1 MIEMLKNEQIL
12 VNKSSNRTIRFV
24 SVDFLRGT
32 FIWVMLIL
40 HCLMRVYDLSWL
52 DTSESI
58 AQARIIL
65 IVIFAFSMFL
75 GGWCG
80 FFLLVSAIGNMI
92 SMQNSLK
99 KGKSVSELILKQVV
113 NGCLLLIFAF
123 LTESILG
130 YNGYLGNLVFGNYGN
145 WRIIIYR
152 GYHMETIHTI
162 AWCVII
168 NGIVQGLLSRNGGF
182 KKTKRNILI
191 YIILALFVILFTPF
205 VWKFVNIIIPG
216 YPFAQY
222 EGSFRIV
229 QYPLEGTSTFGD
241 YILLFLL
248 MPLAGQPEPIF
259 PFLAVSFMGS
269 IIGIWITQDH
279 PNQDFAKKG
288 MLVSALMLIVGL
300 IGTGIM
306 IVSGTQNIGTFF
318 NSTWNIPKLSS
329 WLWWFLFLTGCQI
342 FVSIYSIR
350 VIEFRGKAEP
360 FARKTKYFRQLG
372 FIAFSIYNFQFID
385 VIPRAIVSIF
395 PNIDALHFK
404 VSGLLTLII
413 MAGIFITW
421 SIIIWLWEKVD
432 YIGGMEWFIAVLS
445 NLILP
450 KSKNNKNYVEDDKKK
465 KKWWKIERLN
475 AEKYLINV
483 NWINLKSADE
493 VDHKKL
499 NDSKLAFWSAIIGF
513 PVVMFS
519 FFALDIAI
527 ESKLTEGSNKY
538 NRWAKILGFTGIIFF
553 VVVFFILTFMTGLA
567 L

>member
-1 MIEMLKNEQIL
+1 MEENAEIL
-12 VNKSSNRTIRFV
+12 VDTTLEGPNRFV
-24 SVDFLRGT
+24 SIDFLRGT
-32 FIWVMLIL
+32 FIWVMLVL
-40 HCLMRVYDLSWL
+40 HCLMRVYDLSWVN
-52 DTSESI
+52 TSESI

-65 IVIFAFSMFL
+65 IMILVLTLFL

-99 KGKSVSELILKQVV
+99 KGKSVSELIRKQVV
-113 NGCLLLIFAF
+113 KGCLLLIFAF
-123 LTESILG
+123 LTESLLG

-168 NGIVQGLLSRNGGF
+168 NGIVQGLLSRNGGY
-182 KKTKRNILI
+182 KKTKRNMLI
-191 YIILALFVILFTPF
+191 YIILAFLVILLTPF
-205 VWKFVNIIIPG
+205 VWKFADFIIPG
-216 YPFAQY
+216 YPFAHY

-241 YILLFLL
+241 YILLFFL
-248 MPLAGQPEPIF
+248 MPLAGQTEPIF
-259 PFLAVSFMGS
+259 PFIAVSFIGS

-279 PNQDFAKKG
+279 PKQDFAKKS
-288 MLVSALMLIVGL
+288 MLFSAIMIIVGL

-306 IVSGTQNIGTFF
+306 IASGAQNIGTFF
-318 NSTWNIPKLSS
+318 DSTWNIPKLSS

-342 FVSIYSIR
+342 FVVIYSIR

-360 FARKTKYFRQLG
+360 FARKTIYFRRLG
-372 FIAFSIYNFQFID
+372 FIAFSIYNFQFVD
-385 VIPRAIVSIF
+385 VIPRAIVSLF
-395 PNIDALHFK
+395 PNIDALHSR
-404 VSGLLTLII
+404 VSGPLSLVILT
-413 MAGIFITW
+413 GIFITW
-421 SIIIWLWEKVD
+421 WGVTWLWEKVD
-432 YIGGMEWFIAVLS
+432 YIGGMEWFIAVLT
-445 NLILP
+445 NIILP
-450 KSKNNKNYVEDDKKK
+450 KNRHQKNYSEDEKIK
-465 KKWWKIERLN
+465 KKWWKIDQLN
-475 AEKYLINV
+475 AKNILINA

-493 VDHKKL
+493 VDHKKY

-519 FFALDIAI
+519 FFALDIAF
-527 ESKLTEGSNKY
+527 ESKITEGSNKY
-538 NRWAKILGFTGIIFF
+538 NRWAKILGFAGIFF
-553 VVVFFILTFMTGLA
+553 FIVVFLILTFMTGLA